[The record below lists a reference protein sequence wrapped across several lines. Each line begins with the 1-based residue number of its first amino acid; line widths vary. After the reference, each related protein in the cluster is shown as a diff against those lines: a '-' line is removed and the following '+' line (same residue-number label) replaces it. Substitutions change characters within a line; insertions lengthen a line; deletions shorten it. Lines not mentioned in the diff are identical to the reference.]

1 MGGPISVGIIGGGGW
16 LGRAIADAIVD
27 AQIVPPEQLTLSY
40 RSGQPGF
47 LPNATWTRD
56 NQELVDRSDV
66 IIVSV
71 RPQDWPAIDISAH
84 GKLAMSVMAGIP
96 LDQLTRR
103 LKTDRVVRTL
113 PNAAAEVRNSY
124 TPWIGS
130 QGVTADDRNL
140 VRRILEACGTAD
152 EVKSEAD
159 IDYLTGLTG
168 AGPAFPALLAAAM
181 MDDAVSRGV
190 SPDIARRSVSAV
202 LIGTGKLL
210 EARAENPKD
219 IVQTFLDYRGTTAAA
234 IDAMRAAGFEA
245 AVRDGLAAALQK
257 SVTMGQATLLPH

>member
-1 MGGPISVGIIGGGGW
+1 MGKPLSIGIIGGGGW
-16 LGRAIADAIVD
+16 LGRAIAEAIVD
-27 AQIVPPEQLTLSY
+27 AQIVATEHLTLSY

-47 LPNATWTRD
+47 LPNAAWTRD
-56 NQELVDRSDV
+56 NQELADRSDV
-66 IIVSV
+66 VIVSV
-71 RPQDWPAIDISAH
+71 RPQDWPAIDISAD
-84 GKLAMSVMAGIP
+84 GKLAMSVMAGVP
-96 LDQLTRR
+96 LDQLARR
-103 LKTDRVVRTL
+103 LKTERVVRTL

-130 QGVTADDRNL
+130 RGVTADDRN
-140 VRRILEACGTAD
+140 VARRILEACGAAD

-168 AGPAFPALLAAAM
+168 SGPAFPALLAAAM
-181 MDDAVSRGV
+181 MDDAVGRGI

-210 EARAENPKD
+210 DARADNPKD

-234 IDAMRAAGFEA
+234 IEAMRAAGFEA
-245 AVRDGLAAALQK
+245 AVADGLAAALQK
-257 SVTMGQATLLPH
+257 SVSMGQAS

>member
-1 MGGPISVGIIGGGGW
+1 MGEPVRIGIIGGGGW
-16 LGRAIADAIVD
+16 LGRAIVEAIID
-27 AQIVPPEQLTLSY
+27 AQIVAAEHLTLSY
-40 RSGQPGF
+40 RSGQSGF

-56 NQELVDRSDV
+56 NQELVDRSEV

-96 LDQLTRR
+96 VDQLASR
-103 LKTDRVVRTL
+103 LKTDRIVRTL

-130 QGVTADDRNL
+130 EGITLDDRNL
-140 VRRILEACGTAD
+140 VRRILAACGAAD

-168 AGPAFPALLAAAM
+168 SGPAFPALLAAAM
-181 MDDAVSRGV
+181 MDDAIGRGM
-190 SPDIARRSVSAV
+190 SPDMARRSVSAV

-210 EARAENPKD
+210 EARGENPKD

-234 IDAMRAAGFEA
+234 IEVMRPSGFEA
-245 AVRDGLAAALQK
+245 
-257 SVTMGQATLLPH
+257 

>member
-1 MGGPISVGIIGGGGW
+1 MGEPMRIGIIGGGGW
-16 LGRAIADAIVD
+16 LGRAIAEAVID
-27 AQIVPPEQLTLSY
+27 AQIVSAEHLSLSY

-47 LPNATWTRD
+47 LPSARWTSD
-56 NQELVDRSDV
+56 NQKLADRSDV

-84 GKLAMSVMAGIP
+84 GKLVLSVMAGIP
-96 LDQLTRR
+96 LDQLAGR

-113 PNAAAEVRNSY
+113 PNAAAEVRTSY

-130 QGVTADDRNL
+130 QGITADDRNA
-140 VRRILEACGTAD
+140 VRRILEACGAAD

-168 AGPAFPALLAAAM
+168 SGPAFPALLAAAM
-181 MDDAVSRGV
+181 MDDAVSRGI

-210 EARAENPKD
+210 EARKDNPKD

-234 IDAMRAAGFEA
+234 IEAMRAAGFEA

-257 SVTMGQATLLPH
+257 SVSMGQAS

>member
-1 MGGPISVGIIGGGGW
+1 MSDPISIGIIRGGGW
-16 LGRAIADAIVD
+16 LGRAFAEAIVD
-27 AQIVPPEQLTLSY
+27 AQIITAEHLTLSY
-40 RSGQPGF
+40 RSGHPGF
-47 LPNATWTRD
+47 LPDATWTRD

-71 RPQDWPAIDISAH
+71 RPQDWPAIEISAY
-84 GKLAMSVMAGIP
+84 GKLAISVMAGTP
-96 LDQLTRR
+96 LDQLARR
-103 LKTDRVVRTL
+103 LNTDRVIRTL
-113 PNAAAEVRNSY
+113 PNAAAAVRNSY

-130 QGVTADDRNL
+130 QGVTPNDRNII
-140 VRRILEACGTAD
+140 RRILEACGAAD
-152 EVKSEAD
+152 EVKNEAD

-168 AGPAFPALLAAAM
+168 SGPAFPALLATAM
-181 MDDAVSRGV
+181 MDDAVGRGM

-210 EARAENPKD
+210 EARKDSPND

-234 IDAMRAAGFEA
+234 IEAMRAAGFEA

-257 SVTMGQATLLPH
+257 SVIMGQAS